1 MVNPLGVKD
10 MVYDVLQY
18 ARQVEEAIVSHRLSG
33 DYKNVGSDE
42 YLSAIW
48 GEKRWMH

>member
-1 MVNPLGVKD
+1 

-18 ARQVEEAIVSHRLSG
+18 AKQVEEAIVSHRLSG

-42 YLSAIW
+42 YLSVIW
-48 GEKRWMH
+48 EERKLMY